1 MYFIFTHR
9 KQTKNLSSLLAPSV
23 QNKNIILDF
32 YEVKSVSLLVAPVT
46 DGLD

>member
-23 QNKNIILDF
+23 QNKNIILVF
-32 YEVKSVSLLVAPVT
+32 YEVKSVNLLVTPMA